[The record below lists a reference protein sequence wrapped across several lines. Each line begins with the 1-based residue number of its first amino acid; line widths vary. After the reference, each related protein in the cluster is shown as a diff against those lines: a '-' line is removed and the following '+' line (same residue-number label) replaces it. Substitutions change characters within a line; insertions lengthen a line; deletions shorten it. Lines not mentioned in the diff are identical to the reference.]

1 MYYSLI
7 RIRSTPCFSLSP
19 RRIIIAA
26 PFFCVASFVLLLSFV
41 YVLLSFLGGMTEA
54 QLMAEKRRQMREE
67 KLRAFESAKKVLF
80 DSSSFSFLS
89 SSFFILFPFHHSPPL
104 LPLFLC
110 GLLLF
115 PLLSFSS
122 FSSSL

>member
-89 SSFFILFPFHHSPPL
+89 SSSSSSSSSSLVFSLPFPPSSS
-104 LPLFLC
+104 
-110 GLLLF
+110 F